1 MTNIPKYNVPDHDLV
16 PIFLRRDLVS
26 DGQLNAIMAVA
37 STMGAVELPFG
48 KSRTYGPRAALLGP
62 RERAGLDEH
71 TIRDVLDTLPSCGY
85 GGLLLRDYGK
95 WNVART
101 QASITRSAAWFAP
114 LEDTVTVVARRIDPA
129 NSRYGVFLVDSAA
142 MVDPAEDDEAES

>member
-1 MTNIPKYNVPDHDLV
+1 MTTIPKYSVPDRDLV
-16 PIFLRRDLVS
+16 PIYLRRDLVS
-26 DGQLNAIMAVA
+26 DGQLRALLAVA

-48 KSRTYGPRAALLGP
+48 EARTYGPRAALLGP

-71 TIRDVLDTLPSCGY
+71 TIRAVLDTLPSCGY

-101 QASITRSAAWFAP
+101 QASIARSAAWFAP
-114 LEDTVTVVARRIDPA
+114 LADTVTIVARKIDPA
-129 NSRYGVFLVDSAA
+129 SGRYGVFLVDTAS
-142 MVDPAEDDEAES
+142 MHDPADDEAADE